1 MNVLSLFDGMSCG
14 RLALDRASITPNLY
28 LASEID
34 KYAIKV
40 SKDNWDD
47 VKQIGDVTEVKE
59 NTLPSIDLLIGGS
72 PCQSISTLGDG
83 SGLAGKSSLFYE
95 YVRLLRHTK
104 PKYFILENVVGSKKA
119 IQEITEIIG
128 AEPVLFNSN
137 LVSAQNRQRYYW
149 TNIKFDLPLDK
160 NILLKDILDVT
171 PSSDANLS
179 EARLRWLLSD
189 KGQDCLRKRYAV
201 LDPVK
206 AQCLTARSDASWNSN
221 YVTRGGV
228 ITKLTPQEYEKL
240 QTVPMDYTSSVS
252 SSQRYKMLGNGWT
265 VDVIAHIL
273 KHIT

>member
-128 AEPVLFNSN
+128 VEPVLFNSN